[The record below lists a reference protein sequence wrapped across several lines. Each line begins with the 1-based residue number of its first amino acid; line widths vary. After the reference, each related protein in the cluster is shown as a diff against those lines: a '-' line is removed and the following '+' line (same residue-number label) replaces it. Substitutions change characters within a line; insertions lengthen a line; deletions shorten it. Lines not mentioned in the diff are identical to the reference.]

1 MENPTSTLRVPGR
14 TQETAINATPLALEE
29 VVNDV
34 VHRVTNEAV
43 TKYKKL
49 IEDPLLCTRDVVKSN
64 VQGFG
69 ETEETDTMRFL
80 DLKESRIFPKTE

>member
-49 IEDPLLCTRDVVKSN
+49 IEDPLL
-64 VQGFG
+64 Q
-69 ETEETDTMRFL
+69 ETWSKAMCKALEKQKKRTQ
-80 DLKESRIFPKTE
+80 